1 MSETSEPQAP
11 RPRVVV
17 RHRRPARVPLPPLL
31 STESLLTKIRPE
43 KTTGH
48 ITALAPPSTPGQAH
62 AANFLQST
70 PLPYQLYFP
79 VCAIA
84 KPLNPA
90 HMHIWQETY
99 NYEHKNQSIRWTFK
113 RLLMFRSPIATANET
128 DPGEMVPVSEIAE
141 QNKIMFYD
149 ACSRRLYIMHA
160 QTATNI
166 FRMALEH
173 QDHMFPTPH
182 APRNP
187 YTNQPFGL
195 GQLITIYKQLI
206 ARYER
211 LPLSLTM
218 FRVAGFDMNRYER
231 HYGAHLRWCAIGG
244 ALRDRDMYNE
254 MICTTL
260 ETMYR
265 ETFQSS
271 YAFLIDEFPRL
282 EGETREILHALAR
295 EYMELSMARVVRNP
309 QRPTIEIILIVFRI
323 EAMKRLIEPRLA
335 SQSRTI
341 SSLLSRTRILLGTQ
355 PVAPLVM
362 TPVAPIVPPSTR
374 LRSLLESLLL
384 PDDEGEDV
392 SGDVIA
398 VRTLPEVPE
407 VPEVHEVH
415 EVLDS
420 DASEEPDSD
429 EEPRRIPRRRRY
441 A

>member
-1 MSETSEPQAP
+1 MSETPQ

-17 RHRRPARVPLPPLL
+17 RHRRPAHVPLPPLL
-31 STESLLTKIRPE
+31 TPETLLTKIRPE

-48 ITALAPPSTPGQAH
+48 ITAIVPPSTPGQAH
-62 AANFLQST
+62 VATFLQIT

-79 VCAIA
+79 ICAIA
-84 KPLNPA
+84 RPLNPV
-90 HMHIWQETY
+90 HMHLWQDTY
-99 NYEHKNQSIRWTFK
+99 NYEYKNQRTRWTFK
-113 RLLMFRSPIATANET
+113 RLLMFRSPVATANET
-128 DPGEMVPVSEIAE
+128 DPGEMVPVSEIPE
-141 QNKIMFYD
+141 KNKIVFYD

-182 APRNP
+182 TPRNP
-187 YTNQPFGL
+187 YTNQPFGF
-195 GQLITIYKQLI
+195 GQLITIYKQLV

-231 HYGAHLRWCAIGG
+231 HYGGHLRWCAIAG
-244 ALRDRDMYNE
+244 ALRDRDLYNE
-254 MICTTL
+254 MMCTTL

-265 ETFQSS
+265 EAFQSS

-282 EGETREILHALAR
+282 EGETRDILHALAR

-309 QRPTIEIILIVFRI
+309 QHPTIEIILIVFRI
-323 EAMKRLIEPRLA
+323 ETMKRLVEPRL
-335 SQSRTI
+335 STQTRTI
-341 SSLLSRTRILLGTQ
+341 SSLLARTRMLIGSIVPSPSLEAA
-355 PVAPLVM
+355 AP
-362 TPVAPIVPPSTR
+362 PEAAPIVPSTR

-384 PDDEGEDV
+384 PDDEVEDV

-398 VRTLPEVPE
+398 VQTLPEVPE
-407 VPEVHEVH
+407 VPPASPPPT
-415 EVLDS
+415 LDES
-420 DASEEPDSD
+420 DSD
-429 EEPRRIPRRRRY
+429 EEPSPPSVRRRRRY